1 LSTERAELASS
12 RTSKLL
18 RLLPARLTHQDGA
31 SVASEYLAAHNAS
44 VTWFLNRRLAEASQ
58 LQKEMQEERIKRQL
72 ERTRT
77 LGSVASNPNRS
88 LAFSSSLKREV
99 SGDDEGTGSWLLPG
113 SFTSMTASSA
123 KTQLRPTSIATS
135 FDDFEDD
142 TDEEI
147 ELSQSQIQQFEE
159 ENVTI
164 LREAQDSLAAVQQAE
179 SRLMEI
185 SALQMELVNHL
196 TQQAE
201 ITDQLYE
208 DAIEAGGTVGA
219 GNKQLIEARR
229 RQKDSRLF
237 ILVFLLGATL
247 ALLFLHNY

>member
-1 LSTERAELASS
+1 MLPTRLAPQNNSAALSS
-12 RTSKLL
+12 
-18 RLLPARLTHQDGA
+18 DF
-31 SVASEYLAAHNAS
+31 LAAHNAS
-44 VTWFLNRRLAEASQ
+44 ITWYLNRRLAEISQ
-58 LQKEMQEERIKRQL
+58 IQKEMQEERIKRQL

-77 LGSVASNPNRS
+77 LGSAVADPLRPPAPKASADFGSGLWPRTSSTAAAAKPPVNTI
-88 LAFSSSLKREV
+88 SSSED
-99 SGDDEGTGSWLLPG
+99 SDD
-113 SFTSMTASSA
+113 
-123 KTQLRPTSIATS
+123 
-135 FDDFEDD
+135 DDM
-142 TDEEI
+142 

-159 ENVTI
+159 ENAAI
-164 LREAQDSLAAVQQAE
+164 LREAQDALATVQQAE

-185 SALQMELVNHL
+185 SALQMELVSHL

-208 DAIEAGGTVGA
+208 DAIEAGATVGA

-237 ILVFLLGATL
+237 ILVFLIGATM